1 MGEDIAL
8 FDAAFFNQAADVAS
22 VSPLWPQRRLFCS
35 RGIRN
40 LTCFLRDWIL
50 RLDFCLRLST
60 KLPKTASPL
69 ILVFIPPRTPTDLEH
84 SRHPH

>member
-22 VSPLWPQRRLFCS
+22 VSPLGLREGFS
-35 RGIRN
+35 AAVVFGN